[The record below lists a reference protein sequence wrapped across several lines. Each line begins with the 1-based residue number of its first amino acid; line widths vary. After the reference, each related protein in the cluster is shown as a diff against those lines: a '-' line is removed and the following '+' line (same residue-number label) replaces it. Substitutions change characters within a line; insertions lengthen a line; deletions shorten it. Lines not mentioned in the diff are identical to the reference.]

1 MLHPIYAFKES
12 GITTEYNAT
21 FALEAVKG
29 FLATIPRGK
38 EIYQRGIVRMCCE
51 LYWEALADSDCLYF
65 LDKTPRYY
73 FVIRELA
80 ELFPNARF
88 VFLLRNPMAVLVS
101 VIKTWVK
108 DNSFWL
114 REFKSDLLVAPA
126 NLVRGIE
133 DLSRNAI
140 VIHFEQMVQQP
151 EAELR
156 RLCAYLRLE
165 FEPEMLNYAS
175 RDLPRWEYGDQ
186 VTVYQAA
193 APLTTRSEAWI
204 DALDKPQIWRFVSD
218 YKSALGAEI
227 IEAMGYS
234 VQAIQRAL
242 EARQPPRWKLSPTLG
257 LGHALEQ
264 DNERLRLDLRK
275 IVAHQM
281 LMLQKW
287 GIRHFLFR
295 RCRLPI
301 PKKPS

>member
-1 MLHPIYAFKES
+1 MLHPIYAFKER
-12 GITTEYNAT
+12 GITTEYNSAL
-21 FALEAVKG
+21 ALEAVKG

-51 LYWEALADSDCLYF
+51 LYREALAGSDCLYF

-73 FVIRELA
+73 LVIGELA

-108 DNSFWL
+108 DNPFWL
-114 REFKSDLLVAPA
+114 REYKSDLLVAPA

-133 DLSRNAI
+133 ELSANAI
-140 VIHFEQMVQQP
+140 VVHFEQLVKQP
-151 EAELR
+151 EVELR

-165 FEPEMLNYAS
+165 FESEMLNYAS
-175 RDLPRWEYGDQ
+175 GNLPRWEYGDQ

-204 DALDKPQIWRFVSD
+204 DALDAPQIWRFVSD
-218 YKSALGAEI
+218 YKSALGARI

-234 VQAIQRAL
+234 IQAIQRAL
-242 EARQPPRWKLSPTLG
+242 DARQPPRWKLYPTFG
-257 LGHALEQ
+257 LGDVLEQ
-264 DNERLRLDLRK
+264 DDERFHFDLRK
-275 IVAHQM
+275 IVA
-281 LMLQKW
+281 QKMSMIQKR
-287 GIRHFLFR
+287 GIRHFLLR
-295 RCRLPI
+295 PHRLLI
-301 PKKPS
+301 RKKPS